1 MYNANIVYM
10 SDSIIM
16 IEDFGN
22 DRFYI
27 TQVFN
32 NYSLGLQN
40 TKMKIVN
47 TMWDGLTN
55 DDVELAIEEVLHNS
69 GYDIE
74 WEIEEYRNS
83 DLYQQLK
90 GNEAE

>member
-10 SDSIIM
+10 SDSLIM

-40 TKMKIVN
+40 TKMKIIN

-55 DDVELAIEEVLHNS
+55 NDVEQAIKEVLHNE

-74 WEIEEYRNS
+74 LEIEEYRNS
-83 DLYQQLK
+83 DLYQQLR
-90 GNEAE
+90 GNEVE

>member
-10 SDSIIM
+10 SDSLIM

-40 TKMKIVN
+40 TKMKI
-47 TMWDGLTN
+47 
-55 DDVELAIEEVLHNS
+55 I
-69 GYDIE
+69 
-74 WEIEEYRNS
+74 
-83 DLYQQLK
+83 K
-90 GNEAE
+90 K

>member
-1 MYNANIVYM
+1 M
-10 SDSIIM
+10 SDSLIM

-40 TKMKIVN
+40 TKMKIIN

-55 DDVELAIEEVLHNS
+55 DDVEQAIEEVLHNS

-83 DLYQQLK
+83 DLYRQLK
-90 GNEAE
+90 ENEEM

>member
-10 SDSIIM
+10 SDSLIM

-27 TQVFN
+27 TQVFD
-32 NYSLGLQN
+32 NYNLGLQN
-40 TKMKIVN
+40 TKMKIIN

-55 DDVELAIEEVLHNS
+55 ADIEQAIEEVLHNS

-83 DLYQQLK
+83 QLFNDLK
-90 GNEAE
+90 GNEVE

>member
-10 SDSIIM
+10 SDSLIM
-16 IEDFGN
+16 VEDYGN

-40 TKMKIVN
+40 TKMKIIN

-55 DDVELAIEEVLHNS
+55 DDVEQGIKEVLHNE

-74 WEIEEYRNS
+74 LEIEEYRNS
-83 DLYQQLK
+83 DLYRQLK
-90 GNEAE
+90 ENEVE

>member
-10 SDSIIM
+10 SDSLIM

-27 TQVFN
+27 TQIFN
-32 NYSLGLQN
+32 NYNLGLQN
-40 TKMKIVN
+40 TKMKIIN

-55 DDVELAIEEVLHNS
+55 SDVELAIEEVLHNE

-74 WEIEEYRNS
+74 LEIEEYRNS

-90 GNEAE
+90 GNEVE